1 MFERHNEALRE
12 LLQNQGLVR
21 AAPLEA
27 LRQQSLV
34 TGASLADLV
43 LAQGRVSRSELLA
56 AIALQLGSEYVAA
69 PPESL
74 PADVV
79 KLLPAHFARHYGV
92 LPLRGDARCL
102 ELLVLDP
109 FDAQSLAELGFALGR
124 EVRALVCDPAQ
135 VERLLR
141 RHYGEGPVQAAE
153 LVAAGPGCAPDPET
167 RDYTPADLAALAGQA
182 PVIRFVNLV
191 LAQAVRDHA
200 SDIHFEPFEEEF
212 KIRYRIDGVLHEMT
226 PPAKA
231 LALPI
236 ASRLKVLADLDIAER
251 RVPQDGRIRASLVD
265 HAVDLRVS
273 TLPTQFGESIVLR
286 VLDQSAV
293 HLELAELGMPPEVR
307 TDVERTVRRPHGILI
322 VTGPTGSG
330 KTTTLYSGLR
340 AINDIGLK
348 LLTAEDPVEYEL
360 EGALQVP
367 VKPGIGLTFA
377 AAMRAFLRQD
387 PDVIMVGEVR
397 DLETAQIA
405 MQAALTGHL
414 VLTTLHTND
423 APAAVTRLL
432 DLGVEA
438 FLVATAVEGVLAQ
451 RLVRRICPQCRTVRV
466 PPPELLRLAGGAP
479 EDARTGEFFHGAG
492 CPACAQ
498 TGYRGRLGLFE
509 WLPMTE
515 ALRERVTVGATEL
528 EIRQQ
533 AQREGRRSLR
543 AEGWRAIH
551 AGETTLEE
559 VLAHT

>member
-1 MFERHNEALRE
+1 
-12 LLQNQGLVR
+12 
-21 AAPLEA
+21 
-27 LRQQSLV
+27 
-34 TGASLADLV
+34 
-43 LAQGRVSRSELLA
+43 
-56 AIALQLGSEYVAA
+56 
-69 PPESL
+69 
-74 PADVV
+74 
-79 KLLPAHFARHYGV
+79 
-92 LPLRGDARCL
+92 
-102 ELLVLDP
+102 
-109 FDAQSLAELGFALGR
+109 
-124 EVRALVCDPAQ
+124 
-135 VERLLR
+135 
-141 RHYGEGPVQAAE
+141 
-153 LVAAGPGCAPDPET
+153 
-167 RDYTPADLAALAGQA
+167 
-182 PVIRFVNLV
+182 
-191 LAQAVRDHA
+191 
-200 SDIHFEPFEEEF
+200 
-212 KIRYRIDGVLHEMT
+212 
-226 PPAKA
+226 
-231 LALPI
+231 
-236 ASRLKVLADLDIAER
+236 
-251 RVPQDGRIRASLVD
+251 
-265 HAVDLRVS
+265 
-273 TLPTQFGESIVLR
+273 
-286 VLDQSAV
+286 
-293 HLELAELGMPPEVR
+293 
-307 TDVERTVRRPHGILI
+307 
-322 VTGPTGSG
+322 
-330 KTTTLYSGLR
+330 
-340 AINDIGLK
+340 
-348 LLTAEDPVEYEL
+348 
-360 EGALQVP
+360 
-367 VKPGIGLTFA
+367 
-377 AAMRAFLRQD
+377 MRAFLRQD